1 MITVSLSQS
10 KCSNKCFL
18 LFEDPELWERPVGQL
33 ISDESSRVA
42 PCREGLT
49 WLNMLLAGHQ
59 QPLSAWTHPGG
70 WSLGCWHPHFM
81 AICFQEPVPQE
92 EGAAE

>member
-33 ISDESSRVA
+33 ISDESVQGGSLQGRA
-42 PCREGLT
+42 HMAEYA
-49 WLNMLLAGHQ
+49 AG
-59 QPLSAWTHPGG
+59 
-70 WSLGCWHPHFM
+70 
-81 AICFQEPVPQE
+81 
-92 EGAAE
+92 